1 MKKLVETFTAVD
13 AKGNRYEIKK
23 ETPVDTTNYIDGHT
37 DTYLKRPK
45 FTYKGNPI
53 NLVRENVFYIIDLDT
68 EVTKVT

>member
-23 ETPVDTTNYIDGHT
+23 ETEMLTTQYLDGHSET
-37 DTYLKRPK
+37 LPLRPK

-53 NLVRENVFYIIDLDT
+53 SMVSDDVFHIIQLDT
-68 EVTKVT
+68 QVTKVN